1 VKVLNSGS
9 QMPIVRGDYTLLIYS
24 GENILPDEDWINT
37 LVLKNPNLSLV
48 KEEVKVVVKKIN
60 TKKKTVRRKKK
71 SD

>member
-1 VKVLNSGS
+1 
-9 QMPIVRGDYTLLIYS
+9 MPIVRGDYTLLIYS